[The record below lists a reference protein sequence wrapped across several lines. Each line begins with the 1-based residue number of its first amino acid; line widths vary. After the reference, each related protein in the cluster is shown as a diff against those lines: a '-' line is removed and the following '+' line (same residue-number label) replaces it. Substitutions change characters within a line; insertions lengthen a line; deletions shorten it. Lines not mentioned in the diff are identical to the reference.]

1 MYFFRCLVCI
11 LVLGCMLGLYA
22 CQGSS
27 QPQGQELLMN
37 KCVSCH
43 SNQITCINLGRDQ
56 VYWEDT
62 VARMVD
68 KGMEMPKEE
77 QAAVSEYLAG
87 LDSGAAPVCK

>member
-1 MYFFRCLVCI
+1 MYFFRCLGGVF
-11 LVLGCMLGLYA
+11 VLGCMLGLYA

-27 QPQGQELLMN
+27 QPQGQELVMN

-56 VYWEDT
+56 AYWEDT

-68 KGMEMPKEE
+68 KGMEMPTEE
-77 QAAVSEYLAG
+77 QTVVSEYLAG